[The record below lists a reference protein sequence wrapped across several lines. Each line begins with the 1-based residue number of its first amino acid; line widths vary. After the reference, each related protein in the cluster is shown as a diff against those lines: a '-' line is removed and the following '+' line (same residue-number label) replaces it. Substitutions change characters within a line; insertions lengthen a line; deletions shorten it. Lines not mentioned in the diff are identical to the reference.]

1 MDHRVTSFPAGPEKP
16 GSWEWAA
23 CGASATGSQHIARG
37 QGCDD
42 AYGYGIAGDFV
53 VAAVADG
60 AGSVSG
66 TSAWGAHAACQSV
79 VDAAMK
85 PRFANSFLSATG
97 EHGELAMRWLFD
109 AALARIAQQAE
120 VMGLPVARLSTTL
133 SVALASPRMTV
144 FGQIGD
150 GIIAAEHDG
159 TIETLLIED
168 KGEYP
173 NTTWFVQSDGAFD
186 ASFRTCTQ
194 LNTNAFALST
204 DGMSYK
210 ITNVGTGEAY
220 APFFKGS
227 WDHVRS
233 DANSASFAAMLRG
246 IEDDQTGD
254 DKTMVLVVRRWEVDE
269 YHPSARPQQ
278 RIIVTSSPPPA
289 DAKAAEPMPEPATVK
304 LVDTRHPQ
312 ALPARGQPSEGQ
324 LDAPTVPLQPHADR
338 APVAGIAGGDPK
350 SPPKLRRRVRRQR

>member
-1 MDHRVTSFPAGPEKP
+1 MDHRVTAFPAGDDKP

-23 CGASATGSQHIARG
+23 CGASTTGSQHIARG

-42 AYGYGIAGDFV
+42 AYGYGITGDFV

-66 TSAWGAHAACQSV
+66 TSAWGAHVACQSV
-79 VDAAMK
+79 VNAAMH
-85 PRFANSFLSATG
+85 PRFVTSFLSATR
-97 EHGELAMRWLFD
+97 EHGEPAMRWLFEG
-109 AALARIAQQAE
+109 ALARIAKQAE

-173 NTTWFVQSDGAFD
+173 NSTWFVQSDGAFEE
-186 ASFRTCTQ
+186 SFRTCIQ

-227 WDHVRS
+227 WDHVRA

-269 YHPSARPQQ
+269 FHPSARPQQ
-278 RIIVTSSPPPA
+278 RIVVTSSPPPQ
-289 DAKAAEPMPEPATVK
+289 DTPASEAVTVK
-304 LVDTRHPQ
+304 LDAKRPD
-312 ALPARGQPSEGQ
+312 ASPRRRLAEGQPEV
-324 LDAPTVPLQPHADR
+324 PTVPLMPQSDAVP
-338 APVAGIAGGDPK
+338 APGAPGAGPN
-350 SPPKLRRRVRRQR
+350 PPPRLRRRVRRQR